1 MTVPNGNKYLPLT
14 MQTRRQRLTAM
25 RLKAIAVVHADLLS
39 RGPDDDDSTLHKL
52 ATGLVDSLPPAATR
66 HDLVIIVRDLMQ
78 LLHPTSRQESNYI
91 ALNIVRWSRLIQQ
104 AYSHTSQ
111 QGLQVQSTH

>member
-52 ATGLVDSLPPAATR
+52 ATGLVDSMPPTATR
-66 HDLVIIVRDLMQ
+66 HDLVIIVRNMMQ

-104 AYSHTSQ
+104 AYSQT
-111 QGLQVQSTH
+111 